1 MTKSNICIYLLSTN
15 FNVFLLTTYFL
26 MNNLKNNKQTENHS
40 AIDATATTDTRMAK
54 ESDYTGGTMR
64 QLFSSILNLPILG
77 LQGLGAQALS
87 RSWWQRWIYPLL
99 FLLTLTLSL
108 ATYLTL
114 DSVQQSVATYIN
126 DNQRALVGG
135 EEGGLHLLA
144 FQHVRHQRGHS
155 HVAGVEHDPQPS
167 EEESVLARAQGR
179 RVAQLA
185 ARLGT
190 AA

>member
-1 MTKSNICIYLLSTN
+1 
-15 FNVFLLTTYFL
+15 

-40 AIDATATTDTRMAK
+40 PIDATATTDTNMAK
-54 ESDYTGGTMR
+54 ESDYTGGIMR
-64 QLFSSILNLPILG
+64 QLFSGVLNLPILG

-114 DSVQQSVATYIN
+114 DSVQQSVDTYIN

-135 EEGGLHLLA
+135 DLILNSKQEWPSEVLTQVETVADTQIVYDYQFSAMVVTDEQTLLA
-144 FQHVRHQRGHS
+144 LSLIHI
-155 HVAGVEHDPQPS
+155 
-167 EEESVLARAQGR
+167 
-179 RVAQLA
+179 
-185 ARLGT
+185 
-190 AA
+190 

>member
-1 MTKSNICIYLLSTN
+1 
-15 FNVFLLTTYFL
+15 

-40 AIDATATTDTRMAK
+40 AIDATATTDTNMAK
-54 ESDYTGGTMR
+54 ESDYTGGIMH
-64 QLFSSILNLPILG
+64 QLFSGILNLPILG

-114 DSVQQSVATYIN
+114 DSVQQSVNTYIN

-135 EEGGLHLLA
+135 GLLL
-144 FQHVRHQRGHS
+144 HS
-155 HVAGVEHDPQPS
+155 NQE
-167 EEESVLARAQGR
+167 
-179 RVAQLA
+179 
-185 ARLGT
+185 
-190 AA
+190 